1 MKISQ
6 DVRDY
11 AQAKGIADEKEAL
24 ALGMQEKS
32 KQFIEEGA
40 DIYRKV

>member
-11 AQAKGIADEKEAL
+11 AAEKKRIEQ
-24 ALGMQEKS
+24 GMQEKS
-32 KQFIEEGA
+32 EEFKKQGGE
-40 DIYRKV
+40 IYVELTD

>member
-11 AQAKGIADEKEAL
+11 AAAKGVEEEAAL
-24 ALGMQEKS
+24 QLGMQEKS
-32 KQFIEEGA
+32 QQFLEEGA
-40 DIYRKV
+40 DIYHKV

>member
-11 AQAKGIADEKEAL
+11 AAGRDIGDVSSAL
-24 ALGMQEKS
+24 EQGMQDKS
-32 KQFIEEGA
+32 EEFRRQGGE
-40 DIYRKV
+40 IYRKV

>member
-11 AQAKGIADEKEAL
+11 AAAEAQKKQ
-24 ALGMQEKS
+24 GMAEMSDKFKATGSQ
-32 KQFIEEGA
+32 
-40 DIYRKV
+40 IYQKVDAA